1 MDRQNTAMQS
11 HPPPQGSPLAVG
23 VNLVTVYVIWGS
35 TYLAIRVMVETV
47 PPFVGAGSRYLLAG
61 GLMLAFLWIRS
72 RVSRSPAARMERVTW
87 REWRS
92 SAIVGGLLLLGGNGF
107 VVLSEQRIDSGIAA
121 VIVAAVPIWMNLF
134 DAVLLR
140 RRPSTLAIGGV
151 VAGFLGVLVLL
162 APVGGVSA
170 ADPLGIGMVIFA
182 SLSWAIGSL
191 YSRRA
196 PMPRSGLL
204 ATGMEMLSG
213 GVLLAIAATVSGE
226 VGHVDLG
233 AYSGSSLLAIG
244 YLIVF
249 GSLVAFS
256 SYTWLLKSAPI
267 STVATYAYV
276 NPIVAVALGALLLG
290 ETLAPRTLVAAL
302 LIIGAVVAM
311 VSGRP
316 RDREEGAPPEGVL
329 EPIPGDPEGGEA
341 ATGADATAG
350 IGRR

>member
-11 HPPPQGSPLAVG
+11 HAPSQGSPLAVG
-23 VNLVTVYVIWGS
+23 VNLVTVYLIWGS

-47 PPFVGAGSRYLLAG
+47 PPFLGAGSRYLVAG
-61 GLMLAFLWIRS
+61 ALMLAFLWIRS
-72 RVSRSPAARMERVTW
+72 RVSRSPAGRLERVTW

-134 DAVLLR
+134 DAVLRR
-140 RRPSTLAIGGV
+140 RRPSALAIGGV
-151 VAGFLGVLVLL
+151 AAGFLGVLVLL

-170 ADPLGIGMVIFA
+170 ADPAGIGMVIFA

-191 YSRRA
+191 YSRHA

-204 ATGMEMLSG
+204 ATGMEMLCG
-213 GVLLAIAATVSGE
+213 GVLLAIAATVTGE
-226 VGHVDLG
+226 VGRIDLG
-233 AYSGSSLLAIG
+233 TYSSASLLAIG
-244 YLIVF
+244 YLVVF

-290 ETLAPRTLVAAL
+290 ETLEPRTLVAAL

-316 RDREEGAPPEGVL
+316 REPEQGAPPEGVL
-329 EPIPGDPEGGEA
+329 EPIPGEGEGEPDA
-341 ATGADATAG
+341 GAD
-350 IGRR
+350 IGPG